1 MIFDFENLYASSR
14 KTLPVQSEE
23 LNKARFI
30 YNLVPN
36 LMKLLHELDDGTFI
50 PTKFRKRIIPF
61 PKRREVQIPSIRDKI
76 VQHTLFDNCL
86 SEDLSKPLIKETSA
100 CIKNRGSDY
109 ASKILKEHL
118 RKYYKK
124 HGDNF
129 YALKCDIKSYFASIP
144 HDRIYKL
151 IDRYVSDED
160 FERII
165 KQFIRL
171 LDEGL
176 ALGLRQ
182 SQILANLNLSGLDH
196 MCKEKLRAKYYG
208 RYMDDF
214 YIISDDY
221 DYLLKCY
228 RIIKEYVE
236 NQGLKL
242 NPKTKIFKNKLD
254 FIGFTFYIKPSG
266 KIIKVISKS
275 KKHSK
280 IRHINKQLKM
290 IKNGELEVT
299 KFADSYQ
306 GWRAHAKKGNNYN
319 LIKELDKYIN
329 SYLNSIGYAMYI
341 KVKRKKKNGIKK
353 RSERVIIYVKNT

>member
-1 MIFDFENLYASSR
+1 MIFDFEILYASSR
-14 KTLPVQSEE
+14 KTLPVKSEE

-30 YNLVPN
+30 YNLIPN

-61 PKRREVQIPSIRDKI
+61 PKRREVQIPAIRDKI
-76 VQHTLFDNCL
+76 VQNTLFDDYL

-109 ASKILKEHL
+109 ASKILKEQL
-118 RKYYKK
+118 RRYYKK
-124 HGDNF
+124 HGNNF

-144 HDRIYKL
+144 HDKIYELTERYIVDPK
-151 IDRYVSDED
+151 DRALVNK
-160 FERII
+160 FVN
-165 KQFIRL
+165 L
-171 LDEGL
+171 LEVGL

-196 MCKEKLRAKYYG
+196 MCKEYLGAKNYG

-228 RIIKEYVE
+228 HIIKEYVE
-236 NQGLKL
+236 SRGLKL
-242 NPKTKIFKNKLD
+242 NPKTRIFKNKLD

-319 LIKELDKYIN
+319 LIKELDQYIN
-329 SYLNSIGYAMYI
+329 DYLNNIGYAMHI
-341 KVKRKKKNGIKK
+341 KVKYKKKNGIKK
-353 RSERVIIYVKNT
+353 RSERVIIYATNN